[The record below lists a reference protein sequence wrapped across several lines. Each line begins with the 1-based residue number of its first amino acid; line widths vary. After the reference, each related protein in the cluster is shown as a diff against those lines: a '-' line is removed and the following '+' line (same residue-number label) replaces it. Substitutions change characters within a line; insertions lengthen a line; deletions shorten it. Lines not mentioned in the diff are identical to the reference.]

1 MAIISIEDIIQN
13 NKKIEI
19 EKKKTL
25 KLHLKQFGKEVI
37 VRKIT
42 FEEFME
48 IDGKNADD
56 EVIYNCLIEP
66 KLNSDELVNKLM
78 CRENPIEIVKKVFD
92 RNTIKALSSKIL
104 EFSNLVSK
112 DKDLVTEVIDD
123 IKN

>member
-1 MAIISIEDIIQN
+1 MAIISIEDLIQN
-13 NKKIEI
+13 NKKIDI
-19 EKKKTL
+19 EKKKIL
-25 KLHLKQFGKEVI
+25 KLYLKQFRKEVI

-56 EVIYNCLIEP
+56 EVVYNCLINPE
-66 KLNSDELVNKLM
+66 LNSDELVNKLM
-78 CRENPIEIVKKVFD
+78 CRENPIEVVKKVFD
-92 RNTIKALSSKIL
+92 RSTIKALSSKIL

-112 DKDLVTEVIDD
+112 DKDLVVEVIDD